1 MTREER
7 IEAVLD
13 RFGKYIVQQARANL
27 TRKNKNVSKDLYN
40 SIKWEADASKTG
52 ASFSASLSML
62 PYGDFQD
69 KGVRGTDASPINTAN
84 SPFRFGKSKGK
95 GKTQGGLSDSINK
108 WVRARRFQFRDKKGK
123 FMSYDST
130 AFLVARSIY
139 RKGIPATFFYSRP
152 FGLAYQKLPAELVEA
167 FRLTPDDFKEF
178 LRK

>member
-1 MTREER
+1 MTREQR

-40 SIKWEADASKTG
+40 SIKWESDASKTG

-69 KGVRGTDASPINTAN
+69 KGVRGTDASPINTAK
-84 SPFRFGKSKGK
+84 SPFRFGKSKGS
-95 GKTQGGLSDSINK
+95 GKKQGGLSDSINK

-152 FGLAYQKLPAELVEA
+152 FGLAFQKLPAELVEA

>member
-1 MTREER
+1 MTREQR

-13 RFGKYIVQQARANL
+13 RFGKYVVQQARANL

-40 SIKWEADASKTG
+40 SISWEADASQTG

-62 PYGDFQD
+62 EYGEYQD
-69 KGVRGTDASPINTAN
+69 KGVRGKEASPINTAK
-84 SPFRFGKSKGK
+84 SPFRFGSGTGRK
-95 GKTQGGLSDSINK
+95 GGLTESINK

-139 RKGIPATFFYSRP
+139 RKGIPASFFYSRP
-152 FGLAYQKLPAELVEA
+152 FGLAFQKLPAELVEA

>member
-1 MTREER
+1 MTREQR

-13 RFGKYIVQQARANL
+13 RFGKYVVQQARANL

-40 SIKWEADASKTG
+40 SISWEADASQTG

-62 PYGDFQD
+62 EYGEYQD
-69 KGVRGTDASPINTAN
+69 KGVRGKEASPINTAK
-84 SPFRFGKSKGK
+84 SPFRFGSVTGRK
-95 GKTQGGLSDSINK
+95 GGLTEAINK
-108 WVRARRFQFRDKKGK
+108 WVRARRFQFRDKNGK

-152 FGLAYQKLPAELVEA
+152 FGLAFQKLPAELVEA

>member
-1 MTREER
+1 MTREQR

-13 RFGKYIVQQARANL
+13 RFGKYVVQQARANL
-27 TRKNKNVSKDLYN
+27 TRKNNNVSKDLYN
-40 SIKWEADASKTG
+40 SISWEADASQTG

-62 PYGDFQD
+62 EYGEYQD
-69 KGVRGTDASPINTAN
+69 KGVRGKEASPINTAK
-84 SPFRFGKSKGK
+84 SPFRFGSGTGRK
-95 GKTQGGLSDSINK
+95 GGLTEAINK

-123 FMSYDST
+123 FISYDST

-152 FGLAYQKLPAELVEA
+152 FGLAFQKLPAELVEA

>member
-1 MTREER
+1 MTREQR
-7 IEAVLD
+7 IEAVLE
-13 RFGKYIVQQARANL
+13 RFGKYVVQQARANL

-40 SIKWEADASKTG
+40 SIKWESDASQTG

-69 KGVRGTDASPINTAN
+69 KGVRGTDASPINTSN
-84 SPFRFGKSKGK
+84 SPFRFGKSKGS
-95 GKTQGGLSDSINK
+95 GKKQGGLSDSINK
-108 WVRARRFQFRDKKGK
+108 WVKARRIQFRDKKGK

-130 AFLVARSIY
+130 AFLISRSIY
-139 RKGIPATFFYSRP
+139 RKGIPASFFYSRP
-152 FGLAYQKLPAELVEA
+152 FGLAFQKLPAELVEA

>member
-1 MTREER
+1 MTREQR

-13 RFGKYIVQQARANL
+13 RFGKYVVQQARANL

-40 SIKWEADASKTG
+40 SISWEADASQTG

-62 PYGDFQD
+62 EYGEYQD
-69 KGVRGTDASPINTAN
+69 KGVRGKEASPINTAK
-84 SPFRFGKSKGK
+84 SPFRFGSGTGRK
-95 GKTQGGLSDSINK
+95 GGLTEAINK

-152 FGLAYQKLPAELVEA
+152 FGLAFQKLPAELVEA

>member
-1 MTREER
+1 MTREQR

-40 SIKWEADASKTG
+40 SIKWESDASQTG

-69 KGVRGTDASPINTAN
+69 KGVKARTSPIKARRTAH
-84 SPFRFGKSKGK
+84 SALVARDR
-95 GKTQGGLSDSINK
+95 QEARRVIESINK
-108 WVRARRFQFRDKKGK
+108 WVKARRIQFRDKKGK

-130 AFLVARSIY
+130 AFLVSRSIY
-139 RKGIPATFFYSRP
+139 RKGIPASFFYSRP
-152 FGLAYQKLPAELVEA
+152 FGLAFQKLPAELVEA

>member
-1 MTREER
+1 MTREQR

-13 RFGKYIVQQARANL
+13 RFGRYIVQQARANL

-40 SIKWEADASKTG
+40 SIKWEADASQTG

-69 KGVRGTDASPINTAN
+69 KGVKGKNSTPQGTQGSPY
-84 SPFRFGKSKGK
+84 RFGSGTGK
-95 GKTQGGLSDSINK
+95 KGGLTEAINK
-108 WVRARRFQFRDKKGK
+108 WVKARRFQFRDDKGK

-139 RKGIPATFFYSRP
+139 RKGIPASFFYSRP
-152 FGLAYQKLPAELVEA
+152 FGLAFQKLPTELVEA